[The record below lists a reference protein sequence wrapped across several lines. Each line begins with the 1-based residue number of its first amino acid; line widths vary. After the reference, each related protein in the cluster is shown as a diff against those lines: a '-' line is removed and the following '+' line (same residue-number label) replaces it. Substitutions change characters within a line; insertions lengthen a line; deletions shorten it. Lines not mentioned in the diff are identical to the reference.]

1 MSGTASN
8 FVTFVDNIIPTISGL
23 PSTATFTEDTK
34 DEIDLSSVLFA
45 DADGDDLTVTLTASA
60 GVFDTPADGAAGGV
74 TETLVSSTVVTLAG
88 SPAAINSYLDTAA
101 NLQYTPAADVS
112 GTAAAT
118 LNLQANDGTSTAA
131 LGTVN
136 INITAVDD
144 PVTLSGVPTSQTFT
158 EDTIESIALSA
169 ITAGDVD
176 GDTLTMLLTLSAGEF
191 DTPADGAG
199 VSVTETR
206 VSSSQVRL
214 VGSAGAINSYLDI
227 TDAIDYVPVADA
239 FGTAAATLS
248 LSLTDSVASTVTG
261 SITFDI
267 TGTNE
272 APVLRTGDVRDD
284 RFVTAGD
291 DDGDGSDGDDDATD
305 NANNQGLTVAELLT
319 LLDYSDADGAA
330 DAKGIAIYRVRN
342 PSSPYLGTIEY
353 STDNG
358 GSWTEVTATRGIVY
372 LNTNALLLDGGSTG
386 ASTHRVRFNA
396 KGRGLTG
403 ILLAYAWDKTQGTAG
418 ETADASIVG
427 GATAFSSGWMSVTF
441 SARATTAPVISNLNR
456 DFANYAIGAG
466 PVAFDVGADA
476 AVSHSGGG
484 TFTSGTLDFSFGGF
498 SGQDSI
504 RFATSLGVAVTS
516 ESSGG
521 IVSVGGVDV
530 GTFAGISDFVTRVRV
545 TLNSDATLS
554 RINTLIRSLV
564 YDNSSS
570 TPATHVREL
579 LTALTFDSALW
590 TTESY
595 VRLVSIDLDATL
607 TAATGVTE
615 PVALPTTADT
625 VGEAL
630 DLLDFTLTDGGTA
643 DALALGVSQVVL
655 NVSGTATDAQ
665 RGQITWRLNGP
676 DASDVSGTYSGGADT
691 ITFSGL
697 SISVADGASEIYTVN
712 AYFNDTANM
721 TDNATIILSVDGDT
735 DLTTSGTGMGTTTAV
750 TNGSGTLTTVAATKL
765 AYATEPAG
773 SASGVAFT
781 TQPVVHALDA
791 ANNLDLDFTE
801 TITLSTSGGGSL
813 SGDVDIAATAGV
825 ATFAG
830 VAYAASA
837 DKESFTVSA
846 DDEATG
852 GDLAAITSSS
862 LSSEVTATR
871 LVFQVQPTPRSAFSG
886 DTVTFAPALTVAA
899 VDSAGVVDSDYTT
912 SVSVSETGGAGSVVF
927 AFAGDTDADEATVTM
942 NAVAGLASFSGLTS
956 RYAAATG
963 SDETYT
969 LAANSSSFA
978 QVLSLALSS
987 SPFPPPPD
995 PTIRGKVDRTGTT
1008 STDPEVGEEGELTGG
1023 KVCGDAKSEGK
1034 ITDVTLCGGATIT
1047 GGEVGGDISGDPDDP
1062 ATLSGVTV
1070 LPGSRLSN
1078 VNVEADV
1085 ILLKGVII
1093 GDNVGFASFLNMPSG
1108 VALTNTL
1115 EFIPV
1120 PGREGQTAL
1129 DLRGEAIAGAAT
1141 EPRTSYLELVAEVP
1155 EFDEPGAAIRQ
1166 QPQGEIEM
1174 EFPDSE
1180 SRMVPIRVAKTDT
1193 PTADETGFRYDEDG
1207 NLSIRLPSSLEVIM
1221 YPMFTDDDALLA
1233 AIEKEDSAYGLK
1245 YGVDSYFEI
1254 TKDTET
1260 GLAATLPR
1268 YVGRPGLSA
1277 VKLAAG
1283 TERELG
1289 FFTYSSPFLAN
1300 VNAVSLITR
1309 SEDGTLMEQEMVPTP
1324 RDWLQFKARVGQEKR
1339 SSRVSINPRGLIT
1352 VREAG
1357 GKEFH
1362 ALADYEVTP
1371 NAAFAKEG
1379 RPIVFIN
1386 VGDLNG
1392 DGEPD
1397 YHSYYANGDRQTIYV
1412 LPAP

>member
-1 MSGTASN
+1 M
-8 FVTFVDNIIPTISGL
+8 
-23 PSTATFTEDTK
+23 
-34 DEIDLSSVLFA
+34 
-45 DADGDDLTVTLTASA
+45 
-60 GVFDTPADGAAGGV
+60 
-74 TETLVSSTVVTLAG
+74 
-88 SPAAINSYLDTAA
+88 
-101 NLQYTPAADVS
+101 
-112 GTAAAT
+112 
-118 LNLQANDGTSTAA
+118 
-131 LGTVN
+131 
-136 INITAVDD
+136 
-144 PVTLSGVPTSQTFT
+144 
-158 EDTIESIALSA
+158 
-169 ITAGDVD
+169 
-176 GDTLTMLLTLSAGEF
+176 
-191 DTPADGAG
+191 
-199 VSVTETR
+199 
-206 VSSSQVRL
+206 
-214 VGSAGAINSYLDI
+214 
-227 TDAIDYVPVADA
+227 
-239 FGTAAATLS
+239 
-248 LSLTDSVASTVTG
+248 
-261 SITFDI
+261 
-267 TGTNE
+267 
-272 APVLRTGDVRDD
+272 
-284 RFVTAGD
+284 
-291 DDGDGSDGDDDATD
+291 
-305 NANNQGLTVAELLT
+305 
-319 LLDYSDADGAA
+319 
-330 DAKGIAIYRVRN
+330 
-342 PSSPYLGTIEY
+342 
-353 STDNG
+353 
-358 GSWTEVTATRGIVY
+358 
-372 LNTNALLLDGGSTG
+372 
-386 ASTHRVRFNA
+386 
-396 KGRGLTG
+396 
-403 ILLAYAWDKTQGTAG
+403 
-418 ETADASIVG
+418 
-427 GATAFSSGWMSVTF
+427 
-441 SARATTAPVISNLNR
+441 
-456 DFANYAIGAG
+456 
-466 PVAFDVGADA
+466 
-476 AVSHSGGG
+476 
-484 TFTSGTLDFSFGGF
+484 
-498 SGQDSI
+498 
-504 RFATSLGVAVTS
+504 
-516 ESSGG
+516 
-521 IVSVGGVDV
+521 
-530 GTFAGISDFVTRVRV
+530 
-545 TLNSDATLS
+545 
-554 RINTLIRSLV
+554 
-564 YDNSSS
+564 
-570 TPATHVREL
+570 
-579 LTALTFDSALW
+579 
-590 TTESY
+590 
-595 VRLVSIDLDATL
+595 
-607 TAATGVTE
+607 
-615 PVALPTTADT
+615 
-625 VGEAL
+625 
-630 DLLDFTLTDGGTA
+630 
-643 DALALGVSQVVL
+643 
-655 NVSGTATDAQ
+655 
-665 RGQITWRLNGP
+665 
-676 DASDVSGTYSGGADT
+676 
-691 ITFSGL
+691 
-697 SISVADGASEIYTVN
+697 
-712 AYFNDTANM
+712 
-721 TDNATIILSVDGDT
+721 
-735 DLTTSGTGMGTTTAV
+735 
-750 TNGSGTLTTVAATKL
+750 
-765 AYATEPAG
+765 
-773 SASGVAFT
+773 
-781 TQPVVHALDA
+781 
-791 ANNLDLDFTE
+791 
-801 TITLSTSGGGSL
+801 
-813 SGDVDIAATAGV
+813 DIAATAGV

-987 SPFPPPPD
+987 SPVPPPPD